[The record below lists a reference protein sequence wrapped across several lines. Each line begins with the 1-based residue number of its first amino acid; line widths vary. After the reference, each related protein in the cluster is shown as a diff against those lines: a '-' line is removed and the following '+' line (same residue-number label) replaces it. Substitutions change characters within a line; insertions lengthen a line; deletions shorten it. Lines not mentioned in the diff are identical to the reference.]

1 MRLKLISCEIFYREM
16 CAVVAGSKNQV
27 DIAFL
32 PKGLHDIGHE
42 QMLARVQEAV
52 DAVDA
57 GQYEAIL
64 LGYALCN
71 NGIAGLT
78 AGSIP
83 VVVPRAHDCITLFL
97 GSRARYTEYFNSNP
111 GTYFQTTGWM
121 ERGTATGELKQ
132 LSISHQI
139 GMDLSYEEMV
149 AKYGEDNA
157 KYLYEMLGDPLKNYG
172 QYTFIEMGIE
182 PDDRFER
189 EARAKAAERGWKFDK
204 VRGDMTLFE
213 KLVDGDWPEADF
225 LVVRPGRQVVAKLD
239 EGVIDAEPLL

>member
-16 CAVVAGSKNQV
+16 CAVVARSKNQV

-32 PKGLHDIGHE
+32 PKGLHDIGRE
-42 QMLARVQEAV
+42 GMLARVQEAV
-52 DAVDA
+52 DSVDA
-57 GQYEAIL
+57 TQYEAIL

-71 NGIAGLT
+71 NGIAGLV
-78 AGSIP
+78 ARSIP
-83 VVVPRAHDCITLFL
+83 IVIPRAHDCITVFL
-97 GSRARYTEYFNSNP
+97 GSRARYTEYFNNNP

-121 ERGTATGELKQ
+121 ERGTATGELMQ

-204 VRGDMTLFE
+204 VHGDMTLFH

-225 LVVRPGRQVVAKLD
+225 LVVRPGWRVVAKA
-239 EGVIDAEPLL
+239 G